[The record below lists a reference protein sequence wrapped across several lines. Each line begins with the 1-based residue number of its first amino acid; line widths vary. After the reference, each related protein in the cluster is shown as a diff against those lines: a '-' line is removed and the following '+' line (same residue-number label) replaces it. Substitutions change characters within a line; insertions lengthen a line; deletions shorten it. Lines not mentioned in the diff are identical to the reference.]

1 MRTVSMPHTLIAT
14 DGMVHHDAPL
24 TVERILDLAIVDADG
39 HILVRMIDILA
50 LVRLDA
56 DAEIVLVRH
65 RDGSSCALSVRELT
79 NRSDL
84 FVLLDVRVASTTG
97 TEVVPRLWSS
107 TGGASSPIAS
117 LSAISFST
125 FVGRS

>member
-1 MRTVSMPHTLIAT
+1 MRTIHMLNTLIAT
-14 DGMVHHDAPL
+14 DGMVDRDAAL
-24 TVERILDLAIVDADG
+24 TVERILDVAIVDADG
-39 HILVRMIDILA
+39 RILVRMIDVLA

-65 RDGSSCALSVRELT
+65 RNGSSCALSVRELT

-84 FVLLDVRVASTTG
+84 FLLLDVCAASTTA
-97 TEVVPRLWSS
+97 TEVVPRLWSAA
-107 TGGASSPIAS
+107 GGASSPIAS